1 VLDLFS
7 IMVPHYHIAA
17 EVGIR
22 QSIAPWTVKRRFRHA
37 LPRILPWA
45 IEPKEGFSIM
55 ALIISEPQTRKLID
69 MGQAVNLVDKMFRD
83 RAAGKMR
90 SVPRRRLKGSEKQLN
105 MMAAWHQDSDLIC
118 LRSYAADANTITLY
132 HGRKGGI
139 QAIINM
145 GFLSSL
151 RTGAATG
158 VAAKYLAPVNRK
170 VLGVIGPGWQATFQ
184 VEAVAE
190 TCPVEQVIVWG
201 RTPKRRKD
209 FIKHMSKVVKADW
222 KDAATLDEVE
232 ASSDILVVST
242 DSTTPVANG
251 SNLKEEVLVASIG
264 ANATVKHEV
273 SQNLIRR
280 MDLIVTDDIV
290 AAKADSGDLVEAC
303 QTRIARWEDIV
314 PLEKIVAEG
323 VPQPRP
329 KRIFFQSNGIADEDL
344 AVGYHVLNQAKRK
357 KIKLKSVTEI

>member
-1 VLDLFS
+1 
-7 IMVPHYHIAA
+7 
-17 EVGIR
+17 
-22 QSIAPWTVKRRFRHA
+22 
-37 LPRILPWA
+37 
-45 IEPKEGFSIM
+45 M
-55 ALIISEPQTRKLID
+55 ALIISEPQTRKLVD
-69 MGQAVNLVDKMFRD
+69 MAQAVALLDKMFRD

-139 QAIINM
+139 QAIVNM

-158 VAAKYLAPVNRK
+158 VAAKYLAPANSK

-190 TCPVEQVIVWG
+190 ACPIEQVVVWG
-201 RTPKRRKD
+201 RTPKRRKA
-209 FIKHMSKVVKADW
+209 FIKQLSKVVKADW
-222 KDAATLDEVE
+222 KEADTVDEVE
-232 ASSDILVVST
+232 AASDILVVST
-242 DSTTPVANG
+242 DSTTPVATGG
-251 SNLKEEVLVASIG
+251 SLKDEVLVASIG
-264 ANATVKHEV
+264 ANSTVKHEV
-273 SQNLIRR
+273 SNNLIRR
-280 MDLIVTDDIV
+280 MDLIVVDDLA

-303 QTRIARWEDIV
+303 QTRIARWEDII
-314 PLEKIVAEG
+314 PLERFVAQG

-344 AVGYHVLNQAKRK
+344 AVGKYALDQAKRK
-357 KIKLKSVTEI
+357 KLKVRSVTEI

>member
-1 VLDLFS
+1 
-7 IMVPHYHIAA
+7 
-17 EVGIR
+17 
-22 QSIAPWTVKRRFRHA
+22 
-37 LPRILPWA
+37 
-45 IEPKEGFSIM
+45 M
-55 ALIISEPQTRKLID
+55 ALIIGEPQTRKLID
-69 MGQAVNLVDKMFRD
+69 MAQAVKLVDKMFSD

-90 SVPRRRLKGSEKQLN
+90 SVPRRRLKGSSKQLN
-105 MMAAWHQDSDLIC
+105 MMAAWHQDPDLIC

-132 HGRKGGI
+132 HGGRGGI

-158 VAAKYLAPVNRK
+158 VAAKYLAPANSK
-170 VLGVIGPGWQATFQ
+170 VLGIIGPGWQATFQ

-190 TCPVEQVIVWG
+190 TCAIEKIVVWG

-209 FIKHMSKVVKADW
+209 FIKQMSKVVKADW
-222 KDAATLDEVE
+222 QEVDTVDEAE
-232 ASSDILVVST
+232 SLSDILVVST
-242 DSTTPVANG
+242 DSTTPVATG
-251 SNLKEEVLVASIG
+251 SSLKDEVLVASIG

-280 MDLIVTDDIV
+280 MDFIVTDDIA

-303 QTRIARWEDIV
+303 QSRIARWEDIV
-314 PLEKIVAEG
+314 PLEKIVADG

-344 AVGYHVLNQAKRK
+344 AVGKYVLDQAKRK
-357 KIKLKSVTEI
+357 KMKLRSVTEI